1 MKEIKNLLSSSVNI
15 CANEE
20 IINKIIKLGKGVESQ
35 KVDFKSQLTLNT
47 RKDKGDLL
55 KDLTAIANSESDW
68 FYNCGYLIIENFK
81 YKNIDK
87 LKADIDQL
95 MKEYISPMVEFF
107 IIPINNYGVFIIPP
121 SFKIPHVFIKDFPDD
136 KGEIY
141 IKRGDIFVR
150 RGSTT
155 DRAMP
160 EDFVRFI
167 GSYIKSVEKN
177 LEYKLDLRIKELE
190 QKFEINKIKITKSEL
205 IKELSFLEEIEV
217 FFSENPLKRLEEKL
231 KRISFDLDKFLQSD
245 EIKWDLKIIYKENE
259 KEQYKEIID
268 KINNNAK
275 ELWQAVVKIAL
286 KCDDQSCDLLLEP
299 INILAHEF
307 RPPSGIPYTY
317 EGTAL
322 RYYPLIVL
330 LYILFIVGTF
340 KKNDMLLRKIIQMD
354 LKRESKWFLPD
365 FLFLVQDAC
374 RIFDTQYPEYP
385 KGRWCYPL
393 GEYIKNFLFD
403 GIIDLEDPYL
413 VEQKDEHFYRGE
425 FILSLFPLGV
435 GKIRIKDTFG
445 YTVPIPGTYI
455 YHLEAWD
462 IIKKFLKDE
471 KDWLKKIYPKS
482 IKDIFETFESTVNII
497 TNPYCIS
504 GLEFIRH
511 IKEVI

>member
-20 IINKIIKLGKGVESQ
+20 IINKIIKLGRGVESQ
-35 KVDFKSQLTLNT
+35 KVDFKSQLTLDT

-81 YKNIDK
+81 YENIDK

-95 MKEYISPMVEFF
+95 MKEYISPIVEFF
-107 IIPINNYGVFIIPP
+107 IIKFNNCGVFIIPP

-160 EDFVRFI
+160 EDFARFI
-167 GSYIKSVEKN
+167 GSHIKSVEKIF
-177 LEYKLDLRIKELE
+177 EYKLDSKIKELE
-190 QKFEINKIKITKSEL
+190 QKFEINKIKITKSEP

-217 FFSENPLKRLEEKL
+217 FFSQNSLKRLKEKL
-231 KRISFDLDKFLQSD
+231 KRIAFNLDKFLQSN
-245 EIKWDLKIIYKENE
+245 EIKWDLEIIYKENE

-286 KCDDQSCDLLLEP
+286 KCDDHSCDLLLEP

-307 RPPSGIPYTY
+307 KPLSGIPYTRK
-317 EGTAL
+317 GIAL

-330 LYILFIVGTF
+330 LYILFIVGSF

-374 RIFDTQYPEYP
+374 GIFDTQCPEYP
-385 KGRWCYPL
+385 KKRPCWCYPL
-393 GEYIKNFLFD
+393 GEYIKDFLFD

-413 VEQKDEHFYRGE
+413 IDQKDKYFYIGE
-425 FILSLFPLGV
+425 FILSLFSLGV
-435 GKIRIKDTFG
+435 KKIRS
-445 YTVPIPGTYI
+445 YTAPVPGTYM
-455 YHLEAWD
+455 YQLEACD
-462 IIKKFLKDE
+462 IIKNFLKNE
-471 KDWLKKIYPKS
+471 KDWLKKVYPKP
-482 IKDIFETFESTVNII
+482 IKDILETFESTVNKII
-497 TNPYCIS
+497 NPYCII
-504 GLEFIRH
+504 GLHFTKC
-511 IKEVI
+511 IKEII